1 MDANGREFRLLHKL
15 SEQAEANDFR
25 WVEGEA
31 RAGSSVANAAIHSPI
46 ARRSRL

>member
-31 RAGSSVANAAIHSPI
+31 RAGVSIDSLDKLHYNVNIG
-46 ARRSRL
+46 